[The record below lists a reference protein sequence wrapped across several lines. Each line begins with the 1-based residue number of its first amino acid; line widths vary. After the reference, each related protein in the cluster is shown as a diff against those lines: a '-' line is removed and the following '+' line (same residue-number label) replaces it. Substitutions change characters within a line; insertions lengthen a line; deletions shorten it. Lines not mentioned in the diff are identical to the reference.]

1 MSKKP
6 ATININL
13 VPKDPFFHTPLGRA
27 LQWALSAGRYIII
40 FTELIVIISFAARFT
55 LDRQITDL
63 NTEIVANESAIRNY
77 GEIESDFRLAQ
88 AKIENV
94 KQIEQDVNIVDVF
107 QKLSEVTPQDVTL
120 SQLVISPS
128 TITVTGKTLSQTSF
142 NLLVN
147 NLQLSSQFRN
157 VSISK
162 VESQD
167 DGSPGL
173 LFTITAD
180 TKIKDAKAVN
190 SSKEDKVNV
199 LDRTQGI

>member
-13 VPKDPFFHTPLGRA
+13 VPKDPFFHTTLGRA

-63 NTEIVANESAIRNY
+63 NSDIVSNQAAISNY
-77 GEIESDFRLAQ
+77 GELENDFRLAQ
-88 AKIENV
+88 SKIENV
-94 KQIEQDVNIVDVF
+94 QQIEQDVNIVDVF
-107 QKLSEVTPQDVTL
+107 QRLSDVTPQDVTL
-120 SQLVISPS
+120 SQLAISPDS
-128 TITVTGKTLSQTSF
+128 ISVTGKTLSQTSF

-147 NLQLSSQFRN
+147 NIQLSPQFKN
-157 VSISK
+157 VVVSK
-162 VESQD
+162 VESED

-173 LFTITAD
+173 LFNIQAD
-180 TKIKDAKAVN
+180 TKIKNAKAVN
-190 SSKEDKVNV
+190 ATTEERINV
-199 LDRTQGI
+199 LDRTQGL

>member
-6 ATININL
+6 ASININL
-13 VPKDPFFHTPLGRA
+13 VPKDPFFHTPLGRG

-63 NTEIVANESAIRNY
+63 NSEIVANQAAISNY
-77 GEIESDFRLAQ
+77 GELENDFRLAQ

-94 KQIEQDVNIVDVF
+94 QQIEQDVNIVDVF
-107 QKLSEVTPQDVTL
+107 QKLTEVTPQDVTL

-128 TITVTGKTLSQTSF
+128 SVTVTGKTLSQTSF

-157 VSISK
+157 VTINK
-162 VESQD
+162 VGSEE

-173 LFTITAD
+173 LFNIIAD
-180 TKIKDAKAVN
+180 TKVRDAKAVN
-190 SSKEDKVNV
+190 TQTEEKINV
-199 LDRTQGI
+199 LDRTQGL